1 MTEVKFTRSE
11 IQLQERTFAKIIG
24 PRKLRATSASLDRKL
39 KYALNSRESEI
50 PIFLPC
56 VK

>member
-1 MTEVKFTRSE
+1 MTEVKFTRPE
-11 IQLQERTFAKIIG
+11 IQLQESNFAKIIG